1 MKNLTIFDLA
11 HTLLPIDSDYEW
23 GEFLVRVGAVDE
35 AAFRRRND
43 EFFAQYQAGVLDPVE
58 YLEFALGTLASFPR
72 ERLEAL
78 RAQYMR
84 DVIEPAILPQ
94 AVTLVREHIDA
105 GDLVA
110 IITATNHYI
119 TAPIARAFGV
129 EHHIAAMP
137 EVDAQG
143 KLTGKLAGT
152 PTSGAGKIHHMHAWL
167 ERMGRPF
174 ESFERSHFYSDSH
187 NDIPLLSVVS
197 HPIATNPSSAL
208 ASHAQAQGWPTI
220 RLFND

>member
-1 MKNLTIFDLA
+1 MKNLTIFDLD

-43 EFFAQYQAGVLDPVE
+43 EFFAQHQAGVLDPVE